1 MFFNVFRKI
10 EFFTNYFNLRHVLN
24 HLKTIDVTN
33 LAEFKKIGGFKTPDS
48 FIVKSKNDQ
57 QDRSTYI
64 PVNKLVKNGSFYSD
78 TDKSEYLSLDKLLEI
93 SKQSATKF
101 HCTRFTGDKFKNFL
115 VKSKQLNAKLTGV
128 FNTMFVIAW
137 QMVYK
142 KFDLK
147 PDQINYTTIVN
158 LRPHLSNIDPNSLV
172 WLCNSLYSSCDNEIN
187 YDEDKFWTN
196 EFWQLAKQ
204 ESESFHARI
213 KQGEQYRLHET
224 LAPIETNE
232 CRIHFGLSNLVV
244 PSQITERLKM
254 FQLNEVYTLSS
265 YRSEWSNDFGY
276 NNIISIGDSLCWVIS
291 YNSYFVKN
299 EIIKYFLDS
308 VMFIYDKL
316 CEQ

>member
-1 MFFNVFRKI
+1 
-10 EFFTNYFNLRHVLN
+10 
-24 HLKTIDVTN
+24 
-33 LAEFKKIGGFKTPDS
+33 
-48 FIVKSKNDQ
+48 
-57 QDRSTYI
+57 
-64 PVNKLVKNGSFYSD
+64 
-78 TDKSEYLSLDKLLEI
+78 
-93 SKQSATKF
+93 
-101 HCTRFTGDKFKNFL
+101 
-115 VKSKQLNAKLTGV
+115 
-128 FNTMFVIAW
+128 MFVIAW

-158 LRPHLSNIDPNSLV
+158 LRPHLANIDPNSLV